1 MYKYSKQAEAAFFQQ
16 PVYSFL
22 FACFSQSEHGQN
34 FTDEKIKEDKS
45 RDFSYIARMKAELS
59 MLSEYASKELK
70 KSTGYAKHLDSY
82 LMKQLD
88 EAQKPTPIW
97 ALDF

>member
-45 RDFSYIARMKAELS
+45 RDFSYISRMKAELS

-70 KSTGYAKHLDSY
+70 KSTGYAEHLDAY
-82 LMKQLD
+82 LMK
-88 EAQKPTPIW
+88 
-97 ALDF
+97 